1 MKIATLFSGIGAP
14 EKAFRMLGLSYDLEY
29 FGEIDP
35 HAVKS
40 YCAIHNESESKNIGD
55 ITKVDIDKLPKDLD
69 WLIGGSPCQDFSLA
83 GKRAG
88 GNIDSGTRSSLMW
101 NFVEIIRETQPKQVL
116 WENVQGALTAD
127 NKANYDK
134 FINVLVAE
142 GYKISAFTMN
152 SKLYAIPQNRARIF
166 VLASKSHTIRKPQG
180 YDCGIRLKDVLE
192 SNVDEKYYLSD
203 KQINAIK
210 TSNFNTSAERI
221 QDRNGYTS
229 TLCARD
235 YKDPKCVE
243 VKENSLIELTQG
255 QSQGYRV
262 YDTNGLSVTL
272 ASEAGGLGAKTGLYL
287 EPKLVGGVGE
297 INFGKQYRQGNRIY
311 DADEVACCLT
321 AEPVGN
327 TGGNS
332 YLYKVNEQPNKK
344 QQMCNSLIEQ
354 GKVKPYDVIR
364 HSFSES
370 RMKGEREI
378 AEENNMSPTLDTR
391 CDCLGV
397 TEPNY
402 RIRKLTPLECF
413 RLMGF
418 SDEDFYK
425 AKSAKISNS
434 QLYKQAGNSIV
445 VQVLMAIFGEYY
457 GIDWK
462 PLVYGKWH
470 KTGQEQFADLPIMEG
485 V

>member
-1 MKIATLFSGIGAP
+1 MEKVQMKIATLFSGIGSP
-14 EKAFRMLGLSYDLEY
+14 EKAFRMLGIDYDLAY
-29 FGEIDP
+29 FGEIDT

-101 NFVEIIRETQPKQVL
+101 NFVEIIRETQPKAVL
-116 WENVQGALTAD
+116 WENVPGALTTD

-134 FINVLVAE
+134 FINVLVQE
-142 GYKISAFTMN
+142 GYKISAFTLN
-152 SKLYAIPQNRARIF
+152 GKYFGVPQNRQRIF
-166 VLASKSHTIRKPQG
+166 VLASKTHTIQAPKG

-210 TSNFNTSAERI
+210 TSNFNTSAANKDVSNAVRCGGRGSL
-221 QDRNGYTS
+221 DRHTWDLVAAEPS
-229 TLCARD
+229 I
-235 YKDPKCVE
+235 
-243 VKENSLIELTQG
+243 IELAKLKPHRHSSTAN
-255 QSQGYRV
+255 SILSE
-262 YDTNGLSVTL
+262 NGLCPTIDTMS
-272 ASEAGGLGAKTGLYL
+272 GGQR
-287 EPKLVGGVGE
+287 EPKIAE
-297 INFGKQYRQGNRIY
+297 PIIY
-311 DADEVACCLT
+311 DAFNKTVDK
-321 AEPVGN
+321 
-327 TGGNS
+327 TG
-332 YLYKVNEQPNKK
+332 
-344 QQMCNSLIEQ
+344 I
-354 GKVKPYDVIR
+354 
-364 HSFSES
+364 
-370 RMKGEREI
+370 
-378 AEENNMSPTLDTR
+378 SPTITTR
-391 CDCLGV
+391 PEGFKTAIL
-397 TEPNY
+397 PIQNY
-402 RIRKLTPLECF
+402 RIRKLTPKECW

-418 SDEDFYK
+418 SDKDFY
-425 AKSAKISNS
+425 AAQSAGVSNS